1 MAALGEVPVR
11 LMNLIVQKDALNGRN
26 RLGVVYNRRMLIEVE
41 PTDEEMDQIQAMV
54 MEIAARHV

>member
-1 MAALGEVPVR
+1 MR